1 VAERAVLFR
10 HVLKNAIL
18 PVITIVGM
26 SIPNLIGGAIIVES
40 VFAWPGVGRLGYDA
54 VLRRDYP
61 TIMGLTMIMAAFVMF
76 VNLVVDILYSYA
88 DPRIVLSDK

>member
-1 VAERAVLFR
+1 
-10 HVLKNAIL
+10 
-18 PVITIVGM
+18 
-26 SIPNLIGGAIIVES
+26 
-40 VFAWPGVGRLGYDA
+40 